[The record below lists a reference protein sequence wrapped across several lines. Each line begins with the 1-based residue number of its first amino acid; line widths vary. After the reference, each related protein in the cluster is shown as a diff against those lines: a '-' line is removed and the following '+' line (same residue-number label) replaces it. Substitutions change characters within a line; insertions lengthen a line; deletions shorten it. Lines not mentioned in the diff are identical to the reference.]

1 MKYPKQRIR
10 IFLQYYILTHLE
22 FSISSP
28 KDGEINFMGSLE
40 GFLHAGPLCTK
51 FLFVLL
57 GRKMPSRTV
66 IVKSKLQTYQV
77 FFSLAHISA
86 YLVKNRIFKTS
97 KYFGQG
103 IEDCYMVEWHGINN
117 ADQSKCIK
125 FGCIFITDME
135 HPYSSSLKFTT
146 LTINYLFCNPNSNS
160 KKSWGHFRSKFCSKY
175 FQKFQIFFSL

>member
-1 MKYPKQRIR
+1 MKVSCMQVWDVRKFCSC
-10 IFLQYYILTHLE
+10 FLAEKCHPVPWLL
-22 FSISSP
+22 SP
-28 KDGEINFMGSLE
+28 SCRLIK
-40 GFLHAGPLCTK
+40 
-51 FLFVLL
+51 
-57 GRKMPSRTV
+57 
-66 IVKSKLQTYQV
+66 

-160 KKSWGHFRSKFCSKY
+160 KKSWGHFRSRFGSKY
-175 FQKFQIFFSL
+175 FQNFQIFFSLWTKYFRKFGFMKSIVVSCDWRNVGKARLDMS

>member
-1 MKYPKQRIR
+1 MVRRMKSPKQRLG
-10 IFLQYYILTHLE
+10 IFLQYYILTHSK

-28 KDGEINFMGSLE
+28 KDGELNFLGNHE
-40 GFLHAGPLCTK
+40 GFLHAGPWWTK
-51 FLFVLL
+51 IWFVLL
-57 GRKMPSRTV
+57 DRKMPSRTV
-66 IVKSKLQTYQV
+66 IVKAKLQTYQV
-77 FFSLAHISA
+77 FLSLAHISA

-117 ADQSKCIK
+117 ADQSKCIN

-160 KKSWGHFRSKFCSKY
+160 KKS
-175 FQKFQIFFSL
+175 